1 MVLFSLY
8 REYFLGFSDQ
18 IFGSD
23 RVRRVPAHLEER
35 MSPAP
40 DGEARHH
47 AVKAVS
53 SDDVRRPMSVYA
65 TIGKRV
71 FDLGLAIMMLPM
83 VAIILLVVMPIVV
96 RDGGPFIYRHPRV
109 GRGGKMFDCLKIRTM
124 RTDSAKLLSDLLNS
138 DPEAALEWA
147 ETQKLRND
155 PRITRIGRI
164 LRKTSIDEL
173 PQLWNV
179 IRGDM
184 SLIGPRPV
192 TVEEIERYGDARE
205 DYMCVRPGITGL
217 WQIAPSRYEMTYDE
231 RVEVDVSYARSVTF
245 WGDMR
250 ILRGTVAWA
259 MNPNGI

>member
-18 IFGSD
+18 VFRSS
-23 RVRRVPAHLEER
+23 RVHRVPAHLEDR
-35 MSPAP
+35 MATTP
-40 DGEARHH
+40 EAEIRHS
-47 AVKAVS
+47 AVKAFS
-53 SDDVRRPMSVYA
+53 PDPARCPRSVYA
-65 TIGKRV
+65 GVGKRV
-71 FDLGLAIMMLPM
+71 FDLSLTIMMLPM
-83 VAIILLVVMPIVV
+83 IAIILLVVMPLVV

-109 GRGGKMFDCLKIRTM
+109 GRGGKVFDCLKIRTM
-124 RTDSAKLLSDLLNS
+124 RTDSAKQLSDLLNS
-138 DPEAALEWA
+138 DPEAAREWA
-147 ETQKLRND
+147 ETQKLHND
-155 PRITRIGRI
+155 PRITRIGHI

-192 TVEEIERYGDARE
+192 TVEEIERYGDFRD
-205 DYMCVRPGITGL
+205 DYICVRPGITGL

-245 WGDMR
+245 WGDVR
-250 ILRGTVAWA
+250 ILRGTIAWA
-259 MNPNGI
+259 MKPNGL